1 MNTPNKLTVLRI
13 CLIPIFIVAYLTQEI
28 PFNEYIAVAIFIFA
42 SLTDFFDGYLARKYN
57 LITNFGKFLDPLA
70 ANLLVNPALLCFLVV
85 PNHPVPFW
93 VVLIFILRDFI
104 ISGFRLDASDTGV
117 VIVDECWGEI

>member
-70 ANLLVNPALLCFLVV
+70 DKLLVNSALLCLLVV
-85 PNHPVPFW
+85 PDNTVS
-93 VVLIFILRDFI
+93 I
-104 ISGFRLDASDTGV
+104 
-117 VIVDECWGEI
+117 